1 MLPQHQVNITKLI
14 TVFFFNF
21 NFSKE
26 QCVLPEDDLMIETCG
41 SVLM

>member
-14 TVFFFNF
+14 TMGFLNF

-26 QCVLPEDDLMIETCG
+26 QCMLPEDDLMIETCR
-41 SVLM
+41 SFLM